1 MTQVLIVKDD
11 LGRVTFH
18 SEQATAGVCLGLFAV
33 PYEGATYN
41 FPDFT
46 SQQGFVLDAQ
56 GGSNTGFYGWNRNN
70 GWLQFVLPYGTGGFT
85 VALFAR

>member
-1 MTQVLIVKDD
+1 MVAIIRDD
-11 LGRVTFH
+11 LNRITFD
-18 SEQATAGVCLGLFAV
+18 SREATAGVCLGLFVV

-46 SQQGFVLDAQ
+46 DQQGFVLDAT
-56 GGSNTGFYGWNRNN
+56 GGSNTGSYGWNRNN
-70 GWLQFVLPYGTGGFT
+70 GWLQFVFPYATGGFT